1 MRAAFAR
8 QPDILLIQNIQDGI
22 AWAIFLQVT
31 SLT

>member
-8 QPDILLIQNIQDGI
+8 QPDILLIQNIQDDI

>member
-8 QPDILLIQNIQDGI
+8 QPDILLIQTIQDDI
-22 AWAIFLQVT
+22 AWAISLQVT